1 MTAAVSLSRS
11 RNAWAPTPALR
22 HRLGTSLLL
31 APGIGLL
38 GLAMAIP
45 IGQLVLGSFDLAGIG
60 TAGAF
65 TLAHYVEV
73 LTNPLLRDSL
83 VFSLKVALATA
94 ALSTA
99 AAALFATLLMIELP
113 GKRFLALLYKVP
125 LVIPSVVAAFLVVT
139 MIGPGGMAARAFSH
153 FGTAWPQLIHDRQGI
168 GVIIVLLWHYVPIST
183 LIVTAVIVSVPADVI
198 DAARTLGAPPRVV
211 VGSIILPLTAPG
223 LSAAALITFIDSFGA
238 YAIPSLI
245 GPPHPQA
252 VAVMMTREFL
262 QRAHWGVASALGMLM
277 CLTTVVV
284 LFFYY
289 RLLLRLRRS
298 RA

>member
-1 MTAAVSLSRS
+1 MTAISLSPGGYARPL
-11 RNAWAPTPALR
+11 ALALR
-22 HRLGTSLLL
+22 RRVETALLL
-31 APGIGLL
+31 APGVGLL
-38 GLAMAIP
+38 ALAMTIP
-45 IGQLVLGSFDLAGIG
+45 IFQLVLGSFGLAGIG
-60 TAGAF
+60 TAGVF
-65 TLAHYVEV
+65 TLGHYVEV

-83 VFSLKVALATA
+83 VFSLEIALATA

-113 GKRFLALLYKVP
+113 GKRFLAMLYKVP
-125 LVIPSVVAAFLVVT
+125 LVVPSVVAAFLVVT
-139 MIGPGGMAARAFSH
+139 MIGPGGMAARAFAH
-153 FGTAWPQLIHDRQGI
+153 AGLTWPQLIHDRQGL

-211 VGSIILPLTAPG
+211 VGRIILPLTAPG

-238 YAIPSLI
+238 LAIPFLI
-245 GPPHPQA
+245 GPPYPQT

-262 QRAHWGVASALGMLM
+262 RRAHWGVASALGMLM

-289 RLLLRLRRS
+289 RLLLRLRRGS
-298 RA
+298 A

>member
-1 MTAAVSLSRS
+1 MTATISLSPGGYARPL
-11 RNAWAPTPALR
+11 APGLR
-22 HRLGTSLLL
+22 RRVETALLL
-31 APGIGLL
+31 APGVGLL
-38 GLAMAIP
+38 ALAMTIP
-45 IGQLVLGSFDLAGIG
+45 VEQLVLGSFDLTGIG
-60 TAGAF
+60 TGGAF
-65 TLAHYVEV
+65 TLANYVEA
-73 LTNPLLRDSL
+73 LTNPLLRGSL
-83 VFSLKVALATA
+83 IFSLEIALATA

-113 GKRFLALLYKVP
+113 GKRFLAMLYKVP
-125 LVIPSVVAAFLVVT
+125 LVVPSVVAAFLVVT
-139 MIGPGGMAARAFSH
+139 MIGPGGMAARAFAH
-153 FGTAWPQLIHDRQGI
+153 AGLAWPQLIHDRQGL

-198 DAARTLGAPPRVV
+198 DAARTLGASPRVV
-211 VGSIILPLTAPG
+211 VARIILPLTAPG

-238 YAIPSLI
+238 LAIPYLI
-245 GPPHPQA
+245 GPPYPQT

-262 QRAHWGVASALGMLM
+262 RRAHWGVASALGMLM

>member
-1 MTAAVSLSRS
+1 MTTILLSQRGGARPLAS
-11 RNAWAPTPALR
+11 AMR
-22 HRLGTSLLL
+22 HCIETALLL
-31 APGIGLL
+31 VPGVGLL
-38 GLAMAIP
+38 ILAMTIP
-45 IGQLVLGSFDLAGIG
+45 IYQLVLGSFGLAGVG

-65 TLAHYVEV
+65 SLANYVEV
-73 LTNPLLRDSL
+73 LTNSLLRDSL
-83 VFSLKVALATA
+83 LFSLEIALATA

-113 GKRFLALLYKVP
+113 GKRLLAMLYKVP
-125 LVIPSVVAAFLVVT
+125 LVVPSVVAAFLVVT
-139 MIGPGGMAARAFSH
+139 MIGPGGMAARSFAH
-153 FGTAWPQLIHDRQGI
+153 LGLTWPLLVHDRQGL
-168 GVIIVLLWHYVPIST
+168 GIIAVLLWHYVPIST
-183 LIVTAVIVSVPADVI
+183 LIVTAVIVSVPTDVI

-211 VGSIILPLTAPG
+211 VGRIILPLTAPG

-245 GPPHPQA
+245 GPPYPQPF
-252 VAVMMTREFL
+252 AVMMTREFL
-262 QRAHWGVASALGMLM
+262 RRANWGVASALGMLM

-289 RLLLRLRRS
+289 RVLLRLRRG

>member
-1 MTAAVSLSRS
+1 MTAVVSLNRGGL
-11 RNAWAPTPALR
+11 AWTPAPALR
-22 HRLGTSLLL
+22 HRLETTLLL

-38 GLAMAIP
+38 TLAMAIP
-45 IGQLVLGSFDLAGIG
+45 IGQLVLGSFGLAGIG
-60 TAGAF
+60 TAGVLS
-65 TLAHYVEV
+65 LAHYVEV

-83 VFSLKVALATA
+83 LFSLKIALATA

-99 AAALFATLLMIELP
+99 AAALFATLLMIKLP
-113 GKRFLALLYKVP
+113 GKRFLAMLYKVP
-125 LVIPSVVAAFLVVT
+125 LVVPSVVAAFLVVT

-153 FGTAWPQLIHDRQGI
+153 VGLPWPQFIHDRQGL
-168 GVIIVLLWHYVPIST
+168 GVILVLLWHYVPIST

-211 VGSIILPLTAPG
+211 VGRIILPLTAPG

-245 GPPHPQA
+245 GPPYPQA

-262 QRAHWGVASALGMLM
+262 REAHWGVASALGMLM
-277 CLTTVVV
+277 CLMTVVV
-284 LFFYY
+284 LFFYF
-289 RLLLRLRRS
+289 RLLLRLRR
-298 RA
+298 RHA

>member
-1 MTAAVSLSRS
+1 MTAISVSPGGY
-11 RNAWAPTPALR
+11 APALAPALR
-22 HRLGTSLLL
+22 HCVETVLLL
-31 APGIGLL
+31 APGVGLL
-38 GLAMAIP
+38 SLAMAIP
-45 IGQLVLGSFDLAGIG
+45 IGQLVLGSFGLAGIG
-60 TAGAF
+60 AGGAF
-65 TLAHYVEV
+65 TLAPYIEV

-83 VFSLKVALATA
+83 LFSLKIALATA
-94 ALSTA
+94 GLSTA

-113 GKRFLALLYKVP
+113 GKRVLAMLYKVP
-125 LVIPSVVAAFLVVT
+125 LVVPSVVAAFLVVT
-139 MIGPGGMAARAFSH
+139 MIGPGGMAARVFSH
-153 FGTAWPQLIHDRQGI
+153 FGMTWPQLIHDRQGL
-168 GVIIVLLWHYVPIST
+168 GVVIVLLWHYVPIST

-211 VGSIILPLTAPG
+211 VVRIILPLTAPG

-245 GPPHPQA
+245 GPPYPQS

-262 QRAHWGVASALGMLM
+262 RQANWGVASALGMLM

-289 RLLLRLRRS
+289 RLLLRFRRG

>member
-1 MTAAVSLSRS
+1 MTAISLSPGGYARPL
-11 RNAWAPTPALR
+11 ALALR
-22 HRLGTSLLL
+22 RRVETALLL
-31 APGIGLL
+31 APGVGLL
-38 GLAMAIP
+38 ALAMTIP
-45 IGQLVLGSFDLAGIG
+45 IFQLVLGSFGLAGIG
-60 TAGAF
+60 TTGAF

-83 VFSLKVALATA
+83 VFSLEIALATA

-113 GKRFLALLYKVP
+113 GKRFLAMLYKVP
-125 LVIPSVVAAFLVVT
+125 LVVPSVVAAFLVVT
-139 MIGPGGMAARAFSH
+139 MIGRGGMAARAFAH
-153 FGTAWPQLIHDRQGI
+153 AGLTWPQLIHDRQGL

-183 LIVTAVIVSVPADVI
+183 FIVTAVIVSVPADVI

-211 VGSIILPLTAPG
+211 VGRIILPLTAPG

-238 YAIPSLI
+238 LAIPFLI
-245 GPPHPQA
+245 GPPYPQT

-262 QRAHWGVASALGMLM
+262 RRAHWGVASALGMLM

-289 RLLLRLRRS
+289 RLLLRLRRG

>member
-1 MTAAVSLSRS
+1 MTAISLSRVGYA
-11 RNAWAPTPALR
+11 RPLAPALR
-22 HRLGTSLLL
+22 RRVETVVLL
-31 APGIGLL
+31 APGVGLL
-38 GLAMAIP
+38 ALAMAIP
-45 IGQLVLGSFDLAGIG
+45 IGQLVLGSFDLTGIG
-60 TAGAF
+60 AAGAF

-83 VFSLKVALATA
+83 LFSLEIALATA

-113 GKRFLALLYKVP
+113 GKRLLALLYKVP
-125 LVIPSVVAAFLVVT
+125 LVVPSVVAAFLVVT
-139 MIGPGGMAARAFSH
+139 MIGPGGMAARSFSH
-153 FGTAWPQLIHDRQGI
+153 LGMTWPQLIHDRHGF
-168 GVIIVLLWHYVPIST
+168 GVVIVLLWHYVPIST

-211 VGSIILPLTAPG
+211 VGRIILPLTAPG

-238 YAIPSLI
+238 YAVPSLI
-245 GPPHPQA
+245 GPPYPQT

-262 QRAHWGVASALGMLM
+262 RRANWGVASALGMLM

>member
-1 MTAAVSLSRS
+1 MTAISLSPGGYARPL
-11 RNAWAPTPALR
+11 ALALR
-22 HRLGTSLLL
+22 RRVETALLL
-31 APGIGLL
+31 APGVGLL
-38 GLAMAIP
+38 ALAMTIP
-45 IGQLVLGSFDLAGIG
+45 IFQLVLGSFGLAGIG
-60 TAGAF
+60 TTGAF

-83 VFSLKVALATA
+83 VFSLEIALATA

-113 GKRFLALLYKVP
+113 GKPFLAMLYKVP
-125 LVIPSVVAAFLVVT
+125 LVVPSVVAAFLVVT
-139 MIGPGGMAARAFSH
+139 MIGRGGMAARAFAH
-153 FGTAWPQLIHDRQGI
+153 AGLTWPQLIHDRQGL

-183 LIVTAVIVSVPADVI
+183 FIVTAVIVSVPADVI

-211 VGSIILPLTAPG
+211 VGRIILPLTAPG

-238 YAIPSLI
+238 LAIPFLI
-245 GPPHPQA
+245 GPPYPQT

-262 QRAHWGVASALGMLM
+262 RRAHWGVASALGMLM

-289 RLLLRLRRS
+289 RLLLRLRRG

>member
-1 MTAAVSLSRS
+1 MSAVSLSQARFS
-11 RNAWAPTPALR
+11 LPMGPGLR
-22 HRLGTSLLL
+22 HRVETTLLL
-31 APGIGLL
+31 APGVGLL
-38 GLAMAIP
+38 ALAMAIP
-45 IGQLVLGSFDLAGIG
+45 IGQLALGSFGLAGIG
-60 TAGAF
+60 TAGMF
-65 TLAHYVEV
+65 TWAHYVEV

-83 VFSLKVALATA
+83 FFSLEIALATA

-113 GKRFLALLYKVP
+113 GRRFLGLLYKVP
-125 LVIPSVVAAFLVVT
+125 LVVPSVVAAFLVVT
-139 MIGPGGMAARAFSH
+139 MIGPGGMAARAFTH
-153 FGTAWPQLIHDRQGI
+153 VGIGWPQLIHDRQGI
-168 GVIIVLLWHYVPIST
+168 GVIVVLLWHYVPIST

-198 DAARTLGAPPRVV
+198 DAARTLGAPPRIVFAR
-211 VGSIILPLTAPG
+211 IILPLTAPG

-245 GPPHPQA
+245 GPPYPQT

-262 QRAHWGVASALGMLM
+262 RRANWGVASALGVLM
-277 CLTTVVV
+277 CLTTVFV

-289 RLLLRLRRS
+289 RLLLRLRRG